1 MSRDN
6 STGIRSYGRVRLK
19 QLILLSIFLL
29 TDSVT
34 FTSLDGDLH
43 DRLAY
48 TTDLYDFTISL
59 IDKITG
65 ARAVEAMDI
74 FCLHDFGQK
83 HTCLGQK
90 TPGQSAVSLDI
101 FFDYAVAPYLLNL
114 HAHAKCACDRYRR
127 RSGDVVGRAVFIF
140 SSVHFF
146 YLFSSPLLTS
156 RRFGFGIGVHLE
168 SGRVVW
174 RSVYHIILWSQF
186 TYLVRL
192 RTSGGTDL
200 NHIGSGF

>member
-65 ARAVEAMDI
+65 ARAVEAMDFFAYMI
-74 FCLHDFGQK
+74 LGKSILVWGRK
-83 HTCLGQK
+83 HLGK
-90 TPGQSAVSLDI
+90 V
-101 FFDYAVAPYLLNL
+101 
-114 HAHAKCACDRYRR
+114 
-127 RSGDVVGRAVFIF
+127 
-140 SSVHFF
+140 
-146 YLFSSPLLTS
+146 LFLLTYS
-156 RRFGFGIGVHLE
+156 LIMQWLPIF
-168 SGRVVW
+168 
-174 RSVYHIILWSQF
+174 
-186 TYLVRL
+186 
-192 RTSGGTDL
+192 
-200 NHIGSGF
+200 